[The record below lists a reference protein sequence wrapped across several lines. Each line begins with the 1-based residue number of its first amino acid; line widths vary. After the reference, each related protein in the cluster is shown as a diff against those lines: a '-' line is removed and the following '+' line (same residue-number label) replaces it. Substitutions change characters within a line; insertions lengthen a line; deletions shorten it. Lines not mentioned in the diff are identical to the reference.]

1 MAGLIAI
8 GAMTPSGAPQAAFT
22 RQLSAEPAMLLECLA
37 ITLVFALT
45 CGAVL
50 IFMKARRYDC

>member
-1 MAGLIAI
+1 MVLD
-8 GAMTPSGAPQAAFT
+8 
-22 RQLSAEPAMLLECLA
+22 CLA

-50 IFMKARRYDC
+50 TFMKFCGFDPALPKRPSLPPRQRDRALPHAALHE

>member
-1 MAGLIAI
+1 
-8 GAMTPSGAPQAAFT
+8 
-22 RQLSAEPAMLLECLA
+22 MLLECLA

-50 IFMKARRYDC
+50 IFMSPRRSECRSPHRARSTPEPQGIERPSE

>member
-1 MAGLIAI
+1 MV
-8 GAMTPSGAPQAAFT
+8 
-22 RQLSAEPAMLLECLA
+22 LECLA

-50 IFMKARRYDC
+50 MFMKFCRYDPTSPTRATQDRLLSDRPSGVSAGPP